1 VRSIVVK
8 IGSSSVTRA
17 TGPDPV
23 VLTGALDAAL
33 SARSLGWSA
42 VLVSSGAV
50 ASGSAYL
57 ARTTELA
64 SSARGGGV
72 GRQQVPAGS

>member
-1 VRSIVVK
+1 MRSIVVK

-42 VLVSSGAV
+42 VLVSSGD
-50 ASGSAYL
+50 
-57 ARTTELA
+57 
-64 SSARGGGV
+64 SSV
-72 GRQQVPAGS
+72 LVTQ